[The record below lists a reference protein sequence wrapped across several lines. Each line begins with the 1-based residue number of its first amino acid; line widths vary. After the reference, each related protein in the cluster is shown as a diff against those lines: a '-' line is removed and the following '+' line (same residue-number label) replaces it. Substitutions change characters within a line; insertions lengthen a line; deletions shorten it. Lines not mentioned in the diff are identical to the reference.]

1 MPRRRRI
8 GKARASASRSTKR
21 RSFTNPLSC
30 AKAQKSQ
37 VALQR
42 LVTEIS
48 QTAGNTH
55 PSRRLRTDPSTYD
68 AAKKA
73 KLGRGIVG
81 YVEGRRRYSPIQC
94 TPAALRQG
102 MPQALRRRDRP
113 AFRSIANVRF
123 WHKAD
128 IAAGLIHVRF

>member
-55 PSRRLRTDPSTYD
+55 PSHRLRTDPSTYD
-68 AAKKA
+68 AAKKPERHDFHLSV
-73 KLGRGIVG
+73 KGD
-81 YVEGRRRYSPIQC
+81 
-94 TPAALRQG
+94 TPSVTS
-102 MPQALRRRDRP
+102 MPTMLVASVD
-113 AFRSIANVRF
+113 VRF
-123 WHKAD
+123 R
-128 IAAGLIHVRF
+128 G